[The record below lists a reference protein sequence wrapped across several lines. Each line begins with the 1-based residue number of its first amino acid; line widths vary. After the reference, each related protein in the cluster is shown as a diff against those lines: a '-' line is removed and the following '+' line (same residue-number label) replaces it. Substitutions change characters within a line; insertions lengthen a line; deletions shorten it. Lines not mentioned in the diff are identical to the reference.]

1 MKVKEI
7 NQMANVAW
15 SPASVHP
22 LYLACGTA
30 AQQLDASLNTNSTLN
45 IYNANLGQANLETKL
60 AVSVETPGRFHALD
74 WTGDQDSG
82 VIIGG
87 CDNGVLYVYDANKLI
102 ANQPDNLLGSTESH
116 HSGPIFSLSSNPLK
130 SNLVATGS
138 SDCDLLI
145 WDVNNL
151 TSPMTPGK
159 KANLG
164 ANVTCVQFNRQ
175 AEHILASTYAG
186 HCVIWDLKKS
196 ASIISIV
203 DSVSRMKAKSISWN
217 PDVATQLLLAS
228 DDDAT
233 PMAQVWDL
241 RYANAPLKTLEGH
254 QRGILA
260 TAWCVQ
266 DSSLLMTA
274 AKDNKIFVWN
284 PNYGE
289 RGSEI
294 VCEFPS
300 YNQWSFNLD
309 WCKRDPSLVATA
321 SVDGTVSVYSIL
333 GGGLPP
339 TQADKFSAIADSFP
353 GMEMPAV
360 VPQGASPQPIQVKN
374 PPKWFL
380 KPCGAN
386 FSFGGRLVSWN
397 KQSRSVSISQVVTEE
412 KLVERSVQLET
423 ALSQSQLGPYC
434 QAKAEAAAKPCDQV
448 LWKFIGANFE
458 TAPRTHYMSLLGY
471 SSSQVSDKIRPPAPA
486 AEGVAAEILAD
497 KMENLGT
504 NDGST
509 SSLDPSEQFEMI
521 ASAQSFDKTPELEDI
536 EPEVE
541 TKPPKVELNVEEAS
555 GSNEGLI
562 TQALLV
568 GDLESAVD
576 LCVKDKH
583 FTHALTLAAH
593 AGQELY
599 AKTRDSVLKQVDG
612 TLAPL
617 IGAVVRGD
625 LTSITTSCSLTN
637 WKEALVS
644 ALTYCEDAQFTALAE
659 NLGERLEASNIGEY
673 IPSAMICYVCAGSLE
688 KFVSCWSRMQPN
700 LSNPNELQDL
710 VEIIMVLQRS
720 LAAAGRP
727 VNLSEGSTVSSLLC
741 QYASLL
747 AAQGALNTAV
757 SYLNSATEGEMIELR
772 DRLYRALGYQTGR
785 TNQQVHNVA
794 PQPSYRQT
802 PTPQGY
808 QSQGGGWAGSS
819 GSQQPVGGFATY
831 QPPSIQ
837 KKRNMPIY
845 EKSLECRAEEL
856 NFKNYFLWQ
865 SIQVQQP
872 SASAL
877 LPSQFTPSVQAQQ
890 RNIYGEPT
898 AAAPTA
904 PAPTMFS
911 PAPHVSQPPVPNPPT
926 FGVPPLTPMQPAM
939 PAVPSGPPPT
949 AVGHS
954 GGLRRGGTSRY
965 VSDTSCLNQPSSMQ
979 NQPPSF
985 MPPPGGP
992 AQVPPNAPLPSAPVP
1007 TGPQFFTPAS
1017 QAPGAPMYGNQ
1028 PQMQQ
1033 PPPPTKPPAAYDS
1046 SVPRGWNDPPPL
1058 SGSRKAK
1065 QQQQQQQP
1073 QASEAPK
1080 VPEPIMCPVPGAP
1093 EQPRQFMGFQQYGAE
1108 TSGPAV
1114 AAAAPVATPAAP
1126 EPASKGPLPAEHQVI
1141 QNILVEIR
1149 ERCLAACQNQQV
1161 KQRLD
1166 DIGRRLEILYDKIR
1180 AGQLGSFTLGGVHQ
1194 IIEAMKSRDYQSAL
1208 QIHGQTVAK
1217 GNFSEMSQFMPAIKM
1232 LLQTCMQLQVF
1243 L

>member
-15 SPASVHP
+15 SPTSVHP

-30 AQQLDASLNTNSTLN
+30 AQQLDASLNTSSTLN

-74 WTGDQDSG
+74 WTGDQGSG

-102 ANQPDNLLGSTESH
+102 GNQPDYLLGSTESH

-138 SDCDLLI
+138 VDCDLLI

-151 TSPMTPGK
+151 SSPMTPGK

-241 RYANAPLKTLEGH
+241 RYANAPIKTLEGH

-284 PNYGE
+284 PDCGE

-309 WCKRDPSLVATA
+309 WCKRDPSLVATS

-360 VPQGASPQPIQVKN
+360 VPQGATPQPIQVKN
-374 PPKWFL
+374 PPKWFR
-380 KPCGAN
+380 KPSGAN

-397 KQSRSVSISQVVTEE
+397 KQSRAVAISQVVTEE
-412 KLVERSVQLET
+412 KLVERSVQLEN

-434 QAKAEAAAKPCDQV
+434 QAKAEAAAKPSDQV

-458 TAPRTHYMSLLGY
+458 MAPRTHYMSLLGY
-471 SSSQVSDKIRPPAPA
+471 NSSQVSDKVRPPVPA
-486 AEGVAAEILAD
+486 ADGVAAEVLAD

-521 ASAQSFDKTPELEDI
+521 ASAQSFDKTPELEEM

-541 TKPPKVELNVEEAS
+541 TKPSKVELNVEETS

-568 GDLESAVD
+568 GDLESAVE

-599 AKTRDSVLKQVDG
+599 AKTRDNVLKQVDG
-612 TLAPL
+612 SLAPL

-625 LTSITTSCSLTN
+625 LTSITTSCNLSN
-637 WKEALVS
+637 WKEALVA

-688 KFVSCWSRMQPN
+688 KFVSCWSKMQPN
-700 LSNPNELQDL
+700 MSNPNELQDL

-757 SYLNSATEGEMIELR
+757 SYLNSATQGEMIELR

-785 TNQQVHNVA
+785 TNQQVHNVV
-794 PQPSYRQT
+794 PQPSFRQT
-802 PTPQGY
+802 PTPQNY
-808 QSQGGGWAGSS
+808 QSQ
-819 GSQQPVGGFATY
+819 
-831 QPPSIQ
+831 
-837 KKRNMPIY
+837 
-845 EKSLECRAEEL
+845 
-856 NFKNYFLWQ
+856 
-865 SIQVQQP
+865 
-872 SASAL
+872 
-877 LPSQFTPSVQAQQ
+877 PSQFTPSVQAQQ

-898 AAAPTA
+898 APPQAA
-904 PAPTMFS
+904 PAPALFT

-926 FGVPPLTPMQPAM
+926 FGVPPLAPMQPTM
-939 PAVPSGPPPT
+939 SAVPSGPPPT
-949 AVGHS
+949 AVGHA
-954 GGLRRGGTSRY
+954 G
-965 VSDTSCLNQPSSMQ
+965 
-979 NQPPSF
+979 
-985 MPPPGGP
+985 
-992 AQVPPNAPLPSAPVP
+992 
-1007 TGPQFFTPAS
+1007 GPQFFTPAS
-1017 QAPGAPMYGNQ
+1017 QAPGAPMYGSQ
-1028 PQMQQ
+1028 SQMQQ

-1058 SGSRKAK
+1058 SGSRKQFSGEHRLGGGHSGDKRLLLLQQAK
-1065 QQQQQQQP
+1065 QQQQQQQQQQQP

-1114 AAAAPVATPAAP
+1114 GAAAPVATPAAP
-1126 EPASKGPLPAEHQVI
+1126 EPASKGPLPAEHQII
-1141 QNILVEIR
+1141 QHVLNEIR

-1166 DIGRRLEILYDKIR
+1166 DIGRRLEVLFDKIR

-1194 IIEAMKSRDYQSAL
+1194 IIEAMKSGDYQSAL

>member
-954 GGLRRGGTSRY
+954 GG
-965 VSDTSCLNQPSSMQ
+965 
-979 NQPPSF
+979 
-985 MPPPGGP
+985 
-992 AQVPPNAPLPSAPVP
+992 
-1007 TGPQFFTPAS
+1007 PQFFTPAS

-1058 SGSRKAK
+1058 SGSRKQFSGEHRLGGGHSGDKRLLMLQQAK

>member
-808 QSQGGGWAGSS
+808 QSQ
-819 GSQQPVGGFATY
+819 
-831 QPPSIQ
+831 
-837 KKRNMPIY
+837 
-845 EKSLECRAEEL
+845 
-856 NFKNYFLWQ
+856 

-1058 SGSRKAK
+1058 SGSRKQFSGEHRLGGGHSGDKRLLMLQQAK

>member
-15 SPASVHP
+15 SPTSVHP

-30 AQQLDASLNTNSTLN
+30 AQQLDASLNTSSTLN

-74 WTGDQDSG
+74 WTGDQGSG

-102 ANQPDNLLGSTESH
+102 GNQPDYLLGSTESH

-138 SDCDLLI
+138 VDCDLLI

-151 TSPMTPGK
+151 SSPMTPGK

-241 RYANAPLKTLEGH
+241 RYANAPIKTLEGH

-284 PNYGE
+284 PDCGE

-309 WCKRDPSLVATA
+309 WCKRDPSLVATS

-360 VPQGASPQPIQVKN
+360 VPQGATPQPIQVKN
-374 PPKWFL
+374 PPKWFR
-380 KPCGAN
+380 KPSGAN

-397 KQSRSVSISQVVTEE
+397 KQSRAVAISQVVTEE
-412 KLVERSVQLET
+412 KLVERSVQLEN

-434 QAKAEAAAKPCDQV
+434 QAKAEAAAKPSDQV

-458 TAPRTHYMSLLGY
+458 MAPRTHYMSLLGY
-471 SSSQVSDKIRPPAPA
+471 NSSQVSDKVRPPVPA
-486 AEGVAAEILAD
+486 ADGVAAEVLAD

-521 ASAQSFDKTPELEDI
+521 ASAQSFDKTPELEEM

-541 TKPPKVELNVEEAS
+541 TKPSKVELNVEETS

-568 GDLESAVD
+568 GDLESAVE

-599 AKTRDSVLKQVDG
+599 AKTRDNVLKQVDG
-612 TLAPL
+612 SLAPL

-625 LTSITTSCSLTN
+625 LTSITTSCNLSN
-637 WKEALVS
+637 WKEALVA

-688 KFVSCWSRMQPN
+688 KFVSCWSKMQPN
-700 LSNPNELQDL
+700 MSNPNELQDL

-757 SYLNSATEGEMIELR
+757 SYLNSATQGEMIELR

-785 TNQQVHNVA
+785 TNQQVHNVV
-794 PQPSYRQT
+794 PQPSFRQT
-802 PTPQGY
+802 PTPQNY

-819 GSQQPVGGFATY
+819 SSQQPVGGFTTY

-837 KKRNMPIY
+837 
-845 EKSLECRAEEL
+845 
-856 NFKNYFLWQ
+856 
-865 SIQVQQP
+865 
-872 SASAL
+872 
-877 LPSQFTPSVQAQQ
+877 PSQFTPSVQAQQ

-898 AAAPTA
+898 APPQAA
-904 PAPTMFS
+904 PAPALFT

-926 FGVPPLTPMQPAM
+926 FGVPPLAPMQPTM
-939 PAVPSGPPPT
+939 SAVPSGPPPT
-949 AVGHS
+949 AVGHA
-954 GGLRRGGTSRY
+954 GGLRRGGTNRY
-965 VSDTSCLNQPSSMQ
+965 VSDTSCLNQPPSMQ

-992 AQVPPNAPLPSAPVP
+992 AQVPPNPSLPSAPAP

-1017 QAPGAPMYGNQ
+1017 QAPGAPMYGSQ
-1028 PQMQQ
+1028 SQMQQ

-1058 SGSRKAK
+1058 SGSRKQFSGEHRLGGGHSGDKRLLLLQQAK
-1065 QQQQQQQP
+1065 QQQQQQQQQQQP

-1114 AAAAPVATPAAP
+1114 GAAAPVATPAAP
-1126 EPASKGPLPAEHQVI
+1126 EPASKGPLPAEHQII
-1141 QNILVEIR
+1141 QHVLNEIR

-1166 DIGRRLEILYDKIR
+1166 DIGRRLEVLFDKIR

-1194 IIEAMKSRDYQSAL
+1194 IIEAMKSGDYQSAL

>member
-808 QSQGGGWAGSS
+808 QSQ
-819 GSQQPVGGFATY
+819 
-831 QPPSIQ
+831 
-837 KKRNMPIY
+837 
-845 EKSLECRAEEL
+845 
-856 NFKNYFLWQ
+856 
-865 SIQVQQP
+865 
-872 SASAL
+872 
-877 LPSQFTPSVQAQQ
+877 PSQFTPSVQAQQ

-954 GGLRRGGTSRY
+954 GG
-965 VSDTSCLNQPSSMQ
+965 
-979 NQPPSF
+979 
-985 MPPPGGP
+985 
-992 AQVPPNAPLPSAPVP
+992 
-1007 TGPQFFTPAS
+1007 PQFFTPAS

-1058 SGSRKAK
+1058 SGSRKQFSGEHRLGGGHSGDKRLLMLQQAK

>member
-15 SPASVHP
+15 SPTSVHP

-30 AQQLDASLNTNSTLN
+30 AQQLDASLNTSSTLN

-74 WTGDQDSG
+74 WTGDQGSG

-102 ANQPDNLLGSTESH
+102 GNQPDYLLGSTESH

-138 SDCDLLI
+138 VDCDLLI

-151 TSPMTPGK
+151 SSPMTPGK

-241 RYANAPLKTLEGH
+241 RYANAPIKTLEGH

-284 PNYGE
+284 PDCGE

-309 WCKRDPSLVATA
+309 WCKRDPSLVATS

-360 VPQGASPQPIQVKN
+360 VPQGATPQPIQVKN
-374 PPKWFL
+374 PPKWFR
-380 KPCGAN
+380 KPSGAN

-397 KQSRSVSISQVVTEE
+397 KQSRAVAISQVVTEE
-412 KLVERSVQLET
+412 KLVERSVQLEN

-434 QAKAEAAAKPCDQV
+434 QAKAEAAAKPSDQV

-458 TAPRTHYMSLLGY
+458 MAPRTHYMSLLGY
-471 SSSQVSDKIRPPAPA
+471 NSSQVSDKVRPPVPA
-486 AEGVAAEILAD
+486 ADGVAAEVLAD

-521 ASAQSFDKTPELEDI
+521 ASAQSFDKTPELEEM

-541 TKPPKVELNVEEAS
+541 TKPSKVELNVEETS

-568 GDLESAVD
+568 GDLESAVE

-599 AKTRDSVLKQVDG
+599 AKTRDNVLKQVDG
-612 TLAPL
+612 SLAPL

-625 LTSITTSCSLTN
+625 LTSITTSCNLSN
-637 WKEALVS
+637 WKEALVA

-688 KFVSCWSRMQPN
+688 KFVSCWSKMQPN
-700 LSNPNELQDL
+700 MSNPNELQDL

-757 SYLNSATEGEMIELR
+757 SYLNSATQGEMIELR

-785 TNQQVHNVA
+785 TNQQVHNVV
-794 PQPSYRQT
+794 PQPSFRQT
-802 PTPQGY
+802 PTPQNY
-808 QSQGGGWAGSS
+808 QSQ
-819 GSQQPVGGFATY
+819 
-831 QPPSIQ
+831 
-837 KKRNMPIY
+837 
-845 EKSLECRAEEL
+845 
-856 NFKNYFLWQ
+856 
-865 SIQVQQP
+865 
-872 SASAL
+872 
-877 LPSQFTPSVQAQQ
+877 PSQFTPSVQAQQ

-898 AAAPTA
+898 APPQAA
-904 PAPTMFS
+904 PAPALFT

-926 FGVPPLTPMQPAM
+926 FGVPPLAPMQPTM
-939 PAVPSGPPPT
+939 SAVPSGPPPT
-949 AVGHS
+949 AVGHA
-954 GGLRRGGTSRY
+954 G
-965 VSDTSCLNQPSSMQ
+965 
-979 NQPPSF
+979 
-985 MPPPGGP
+985 
-992 AQVPPNAPLPSAPVP
+992 
-1007 TGPQFFTPAS
+1007 GPQFFTPAS
-1017 QAPGAPMYGNQ
+1017 QAPGAPMYGSQ
-1028 PQMQQ
+1028 SQMQQ

-1065 QQQQQQQP
+1065 QQQQQQQQQQQP

-1114 AAAAPVATPAAP
+1114 GAAAPVATPAAP
-1126 EPASKGPLPAEHQVI
+1126 EPASKGPLPAEHQII
-1141 QNILVEIR
+1141 QHVLNEIR

-1166 DIGRRLEILYDKIR
+1166 DIGRRLEVLFDKIR

-1194 IIEAMKSRDYQSAL
+1194 IIEAMKSGDYQSAL

>member
-837 KKRNMPIY
+837 
-845 EKSLECRAEEL
+845 
-856 NFKNYFLWQ
+856 

-1058 SGSRKAK
+1058 SGSRKQFSGEHRLGGGHSGDKRLLMLQQAK